1 MNEAGRPSI
10 NNAAAGPQIDA
21 EGPGAPPRR
30 NGELVFKAPW
40 EGRAFGLAVALGEE
54 GLYPWEAFRTRLIA
68 AIAASDRR
76 AEGKRP
82 AYYESWLGALQRLL
96 VDRGV
101 LTAAEIEDR
110 VRQFATGQR
119 DIVNPGAP
127 PRP

>member
-10 NNAAAGPQIDA
+10 DNAAASPRIDA

-30 NGELVFKAPW
+30 NGELVFQAPW

-76 AEGKRP
+76 PEGERR
-82 AYYESWLGALQRLL
+82 AYYESWLGALQKLL
-96 VDRGV
+96 VDRGI

-110 VRQFATGQR
+110 MRQFATGQR

-127 PRP
+127 